1 MLNGLDKIEGLTPEQ
16 QQAINDLA
24 GGQSNKINE
33 LLGKLSESKG
43 SIGDG
48 EAAKEELRLLKSSIE
63 QKGLEEKQH
72 YQESLSLRDKDHA
85 ANIEKLTNESK
96 ADKSLIHELLVSK
109 GLLEEMTALGVD
121 PVKVPRLVKSFES
134 EATIVDGKAMIG
146 DKSLSDYMNEWGET
160 DEGKSY
166 IVGQQNSNSGGLGGG
181 KAAQGKTMAEMS
193 ESERVALY
201 QSNPALFNQL
211 KQAM

>member
-72 YQESLSLRDKDHA
+72 YKESLSLRDKDHA
-85 ANIEKLTNESK
+85 ASIEKLTNESK
-96 ADKSLIHELLVSK
+96 ADKSLIHELLVGK
-109 GLLEEMTALGVD
+109 GLLE
-121 PVKVPRLVKSFES
+121 
-134 EATIVDGKAMIG
+134 
-146 DKSLSDYMNEWGET
+146 
-160 DEGKSY
+160 
-166 IVGQQNSNSGGLGGG
+166 
-181 KAAQGKTMAEMS
+181 
-193 ESERVALY
+193 
-201 QSNPALFNQL
+201 
-211 KQAM
+211 